1 MNLPSINFNFPTMN
15 FPTKDFAIKKRP
27 SCSVCGLD
35 TFRHTGWFLVIE
47 NRWLDRLK
55 ILSWHSA
62 LASQKEMKSACC
74 KQHLKTLIA
83 HWLTQASLRLPPLH
97 YPPMPIGSDPT
108 LTDIDLGP
116 HSVGRLVGELAVH
129 RESFS
134 RVWSGSAA
142 NLESI
147 LDALINIG
155 AENQPHTL
163 EFHLSDHDQPESSHG
178 LSLQ

>member
-1 MNLPSINFNFPTMN
+1 MKYPTFNFPTMN
-15 FPTKDFAIKKRP
+15 FPTMEFAITKRSP
-27 SCSVCGLD
+27 CSVCGLD
-35 TFRHTGWFLVIE
+35 TLRHTGWFLVIE

-55 ILSWHSA
+55 ILSWHSS
-62 LASQKEMKSACC
+62 LATQKDMKSLCC
-74 KQHLKTLIA
+74 KQHLKALIA
-83 HWLTQASLRLPPLH
+83 HWLTQASLRLPPSR
-97 YPPMPIGSDPT
+97 YPPLPIGSDPS
-108 LTDIDLGP
+108 LADFDLGP

-147 LDALINIG
+147 LDALITIG

-163 EFHLSDHDQPESSHG
+163 EFHLSDQPESSHG